1 MKKLFIFVVSALL
14 AVGVLCCVACGDDN
28 DDNKNTPSFRTEV
41 TEEEFKTACTAL
53 NSVKNW
59 YYESS
64 SDNPEY
70 IPSLKAYQDSEN
82 GVAHFVFL
90 GEGGVTAGESYIVLN
105 GDKVETYSYEVSG
118 VSTVSVP
125 VAEEQQ
131 AEWEYDAQTFS
142 SAESAEEYFGSYLIT
157 PADVTEVFKEKFAD
171 CEYDAEKKCYLYTLT
186 TDDADFAQNAVF
198 EVYFQDANLVSVTE
212 NIQIENKVE
221 DTTATGKYVF
231 NQFGAV
237 ASADVTVPQSV
248 KDAVADK
255 TVYTVTEEE
264 WQAAISYFDDNLNSV
279 YAHITTD
286 NADFGAYEMF
296 LWQSFETYVA
306 YYEMYDVAGV
316 EGQDFQMYYVLDGTD
331 VQMYQS
337 SVYAHGSSP
346 DDWSYSVAN
355 YESVEDAMTTWS
367 IIKIGMGNSNDGVKN
382 KYSSAEYD
390 ESKKCYTFSVVDHHD
405 GNGPTGSESGVGQTV
420 FNYEYYFE
428 DGALIRVVTS
438 EVATYANPSEE
449 IHTRVEV
456 ENFNK
461 VPAEK
466 TTVPQS
472 VKDAAVKH
480 TVTEAEWQA
489 AFEHFIEVKTLKSTL
504 TTDHPEEVG
513 CRSSIAY
520 QDYENY
526 VIYATEYGLDTDRG
540 ELEGAGEGEWD
551 ASFYTVLEGF
561 DAANYISSPYKH
573 GAAPQEWS
581 YASDP
586 YLDEET
592 AKAELIKLSG
602 FFRFYDMLAD
612 KFELFEYDS
621 EKQCYSCLYSDPY
634 DHSWATLFELYFV
647 NGELIRI
654 VEEDNT
660 TRTVYEDFGK
670 DFGDKTVFPESIRN
684 QAITYTVDETK
695 WGSALSLL
703 SLRDNY
709 ISEITA
715 YNPEDAG
722 IISQLVL
729 IDYARHILHN
739 LGHGF
744 FGDPTKDCESY
755 AFVDGTDYYIYTS
768 YYDNGASPEEW
779 TYRVTNCSTE
789 EQAQQYFDYD
799 ADGAPEV
806 YAREMPAF
814 SQFRYDSQNKCYK
827 ATKTDEHDNQTNIEV
842 YFKNGEI
849 FKIVLDMPDNGVKYV
864 LRNFGMTLVIFPTEI
879 EENATLQTD

>member
-157 PADVTEVFKEKFAD
+157 PADVTEVFNEKFAD

-264 WQAAISYFDDNLNSV
+264 WQAA
-279 YAHITTD
+279 
-286 NADFGAYEMF
+286 
-296 LWQSFETYVA
+296 
-306 YYEMYDVAGV
+306 
-316 EGQDFQMYYVLDGTD
+316 
-331 VQMYQS
+331 
-337 SVYAHGSSP
+337 
-346 DDWSYSVAN
+346 
-355 YESVEDAMTTWS
+355 
-367 IIKIGMGNSNDGVKN
+367 
-382 KYSSAEYD
+382 
-390 ESKKCYTFSVVDHHD
+390 
-405 GNGPTGSESGVGQTV
+405 
-420 FNYEYYFE
+420 
-428 DGALIRVVTS
+428 
-438 EVATYANPSEE
+438 
-449 IHTRVEV
+449 
-456 ENFNK
+456 
-461 VPAEK
+461 
-466 TTVPQS
+466 
-472 VKDAAVKH
+472 
-480 TVTEAEWQA
+480 
-489 AFEHFIEVKTLKSTL
+489 FEHFTEVKTLKSTL

-513 CRSSIAY
+513 CGLSIAY
-520 QDYENY
+520 HDYENY
-526 VIYATEYGLDTDRG
+526 VIYVTESELDAEG
-540 ELEGAGEGEWD
+540 WELEDDGVWD
-551 ASFYTVLEGF
+551 YMLYMVLEGI
-561 DAANYISSPYKH
+561 DCASYYTAPYKH
-573 GAAPQEWS
+573 STAPQEWYYES
-581 YASDP
+581 AYCDS
-586 YLDEET
+586 EED
-592 AKAELIKLSG
+592 AKA
-602 FFRFYDMLAD
+602 FFNEIYDNVYRYYDMLAD

-621 EKQCYSCLYSDPY
+621 EKQCYSYLYSDTE
-634 DHSWATLFELYFV
+634 DHPWESLIELYFA
-647 NGELIRI
+647 NGELVSI

-684 QAITYTVDETK
+684 QAITYTVDETE
-695 WGSALSLL
+695 WDEALDSL
-703 SLRDNY
+703 SGINNY

-755 AFVDGTDYYIYTS
+755 AFVDDNDYYIYTS

-779 TYRVTNCSTE
+779 TYRVSNCSSE